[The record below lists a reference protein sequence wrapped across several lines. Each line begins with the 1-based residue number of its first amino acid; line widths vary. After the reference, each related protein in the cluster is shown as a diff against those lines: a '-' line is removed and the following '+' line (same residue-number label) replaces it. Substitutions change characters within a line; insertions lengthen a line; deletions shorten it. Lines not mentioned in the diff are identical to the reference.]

1 MNYESVLWYN
11 SLRDRVRIRVSQVMP
26 PRIETYD
33 AAIAFLYGR
42 INYERVD
49 SQAYSTSDFKL
60 DRMRSLLALLG
71 NPQDR
76 IPAVHVAGTK
86 GKGSTCSMIA
96 AVLAAAG
103 RRVGLYISPHIS
115 VFEERM
121 TVNGKSPSPQQLV
134 ELVNRLI
141 PAVTE
146 MDGMPGQMQPTYFE
160 LATAIAWLYFLDC
173 GVELAVLETGLGGRL
188 DSTNICNPKVCV
200 ITNVSRDH
208 THILGST
215 VRQIAWEKAGIIKS
229 GVPLICGVSH
239 PDALGLIEQ
248 ICLERNAP
256 LILLGRDVHVSNQRV
271 AQVQD
276 ADFVSGI
283 ARSHANV
290 RIDVQTGD
298 FHWHSVP
305 VALRG
310 AHQVANTAMA
320 MAALGQLRQ
329 QGEEISD
336 QAISQGLTRVDWPAR
351 VEVVSIRPI
360 VVIDAAHNWESAR
373 ALLETLRT
381 DFSPRRRILIFAA
394 TRDKDV
400 AGLLRLLVP
409 NFETV
414 IFTKYQDNPR
424 SVPPDELRSMIHSMS
439 NRPVHV
445 VETPLAAWQFARQ
458 LAGADDL
465 IAITGS
471 FFLVAELRDRVRMDV
486 QSAIVGG
493 E

>member
-1 MNYESVLWYN
+1 
-11 SLRDRVRIRVSQVMP
+11 MP

-60 DRMRSLLALLG
+60 DRMRSLLTLLG

-121 TVNGKSPSPQQLV
+121 TVNGRSPSPQQLV
-134 ELVNRLI
+134 DLVNRLI

-173 GVELAVLETGLGGRL
+173 EVDLAVLETGLGGRL

-200 ITNVSRDH
+200 ITNISRDH

-215 VRQIAWEKAGIIKS
+215 IRQIAWEKAGIIKA
-229 GVPLICGVSH
+229 GVPVICGVSH

-248 ICLERNAP
+248 ICRERNAP

-271 AQVQD
+271 AQAND
-276 ADFVSGI
+276 SDFVEAI
-283 ARSHANV
+283 PRAHVNV
-290 RIDVQTGD
+290 RIDIQAGD
-298 FHWHSVP
+298 AQWRGVP

-310 AHQVANTAMA
+310 AHQISNTAMA
-320 MAALGQLRQ
+320 IAAIGQLRQ
-329 QGEEISD
+329 QGEQISD
-336 QAISQGLTRVDWPAR
+336 QSIGLGLTRVDWPAR
-351 VEVVSIRPI
+351 VEVVSTRPV

-373 ALLETLRT
+373 ALVATLRA
-381 DFSPRRRILIFAA
+381 DFAPRRSILIFAA

-409 NFETV
+409 CFETV
-414 IFTKYQDNPR
+414 IFTKYLDNPR
-424 SVPPDELRSMIHSMS
+424 SVPADELKAMIHSIS

-445 VETPLAAWQFARQ
+445 AETPLAAWQFARR
-458 LAGADDL
+458 LAGPDDL

-471 FFLVAELRDRVRMDV
+471 FFLVAELRDRVRHDV
-486 QSAIVGG
+486 QAELAGSA
-493 E
+493 

>member
-1 MNYESVLWYN
+1 
-11 SLRDRVRIRVSQVMP
+11 MP
-26 PRIETYD
+26 PRIDTYD

-60 DRMRSLLALLG
+60 DRMRSLLSLLG

-76 IPAVHVAGTK
+76 IPVVHVAGTK

-96 AVLAAAG
+96 AVLAASG

-121 TVNGKSPSPQQLV
+121 TVNGQSPSPQQLV

-173 GVELAVLETGLGGRL
+173 GVDLAVLETGLGGRL
-188 DSTNICNPKVCV
+188 DSTNICNPRVCV

-215 VRQIAWEKAGIIKS
+215 VRQIAWEKAGIIKP
-229 GVPLICGVSH
+229 GVPVICGVTH
-239 PDALGLIEQ
+239 PEALELIEQ
-248 ICLERNAP
+248 IARERHAP
-256 LILLGRDVHVSNQRV
+256 LFLLGRDVVVSNQRV
-271 AQVQD
+271 AQASD
-276 ADFVSGI
+276 ADFVAGI
-283 ARSHANV
+283 ARSHVNV
-290 RIDVQTGD
+290 RVDVQAGGFRWD
-298 FHWHSVP
+298 GVP

-310 AHQVANTAMA
+310 AHQVTNTAMA

-329 QGEEISD
+329 QGEQIPE
-336 QAISQGLTRVDWPAR
+336 QAISLGLTRVDWPAR
-351 VEVVSIRPI
+351 VEVVSVQPT

-373 ALLETLRT
+373 ALLGTLRT
-381 DFSPRRRILIFAA
+381 DFAPRRRILIFAA

-409 NFETV
+409 SFDSI
-414 IFTKYQDNPR
+414 IFTKYLDNPR
-424 SVPPDELRSMIHSMS
+424 SVPPDELKAMIHSMS

-445 VETPLAAWQFARQ
+445 VQTPLAAWQFARR

-465 IAITGS
+465 IAVTGS
-471 FFLVAELRDRVRMDV
+471 FFLVAELRDRIRIDV
-486 QSAIVGG
+486 QAEVA
-493 E
+493 EAV